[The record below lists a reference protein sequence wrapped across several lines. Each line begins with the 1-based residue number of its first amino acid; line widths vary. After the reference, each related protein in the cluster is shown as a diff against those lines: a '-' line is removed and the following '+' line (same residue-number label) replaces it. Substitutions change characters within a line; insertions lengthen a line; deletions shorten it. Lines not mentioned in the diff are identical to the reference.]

1 MSRKLN
7 GILIVHN
14 IEKEQ
19 KFFTYDETNIESLLL
34 KCPASSVQNP
44 TYYILKS

>member
-34 KCPASSVQNP
+34 KYVLQVQFGTRHI
-44 TYYILKS
+44 TY

>member
-34 KCPASSVQNP
+34 KYVLQVQFRTRHI
-44 TYYILKS
+44 TY